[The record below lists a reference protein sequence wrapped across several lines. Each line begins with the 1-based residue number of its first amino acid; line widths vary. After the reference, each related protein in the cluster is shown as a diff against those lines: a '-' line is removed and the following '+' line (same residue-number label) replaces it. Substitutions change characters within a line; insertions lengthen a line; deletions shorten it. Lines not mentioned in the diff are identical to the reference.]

1 MIKTSKKRQN
11 STADEEKPNKKAKK
25 AKLRLDEDEELVET
39 NTRDI
44 LDQNK
49 VLENR
54 IIENK
59 LLKNVKKL
67 EKNGQIL
74 SEDDVVQKSSTT
86 NLSLISINTEKMYS
100 NYWLEVLIENSNG
113 EQEWICLEAQE
124 DKYDCAAYLEKRLER
139 RVLYVFSFDNDNKV
153 KDVTKR
159 YSTEWNILSRK
170 LRIEHFDT
178 DKFWLEKVLM
188 NYKPLD
194 IELELIENKQLNQLL
209 YQKPFPKSVSEFKD
223 HPLYV
228 LKRHLLK
235 FQSIYPANAK
245 PLGKF
250 RNEDIYSRENLVTL
264 HSKQT
269 WLKYA
274 RSVKSDEEAYKVVK
288 GRLKLV
294 SLKEHIKSALLKY
307 DNFTFTLR
315 VNIRWVCV
323 RILI

>member
-1 MIKTSKKRQN
+1 VVKLSKKRQN
-11 STADEEKPNKKAKK
+11 STVAEEKPNKRAKK
-25 AKLRLDEDEELVET
+25 SKLKLDEDDELVES
-39 NTRDI
+39 NTKDDT

-49 VLENR
+49 VLEAK

-67 EKNGQIL
+67 EKNTQIL
-74 SEDDVVQKSSTT
+74 SEDDLVQKSSKA
-86 NLSLISINTEKMYS
+86 NLSLVSINTEKMYS

-113 EQEWICLEAQE
+113 EQEWICIEVE
-124 DKYDCAAYLEKRLER
+124 EEKYDCAAYLEKRLER
-139 RVLYVFSFDNDNKV
+139 RVLYVFSFDNENKL

-170 LRIEHFDT
+170 LRIENFDS

-188 NYKPLD
+188 NYRPLD
-194 IELELIENKQLNQLL
+194 NELDIKENKQLTQLL

-223 HPLYV
+223 HPLYI

-274 RSVKSDEEAYKVVK
+274 RSVKPDEEAYKVVK

-294 SLKEHIKSALLKY
+294 S
-307 DNFTFTLR
+307 
-315 VNIRWVCV
+315 
-323 RILI
+323 